1 MRKTFL
7 GLAVAL
13 FAMSGLLMSAGAAH
27 AAPLTP
33 VRDFDVQ
40 RYLGQWYQLAAN
52 PAPYN
57 IDCVRDVT
65 AEYSLIDERN
75 IRVENSCTTL
85 TGERRGIVGNA
96 RVNGPASLHVSFPSV
111 PFQDSKDG
119 PSNYIVTH
127 LAEDYS
133 WALVGDPN
141 RVSGFVLSREPVV
154 DAAGWSQI
162 RQVVEDA
169 GYNSCLMLTSPTT
182 ESGGSIEPLCT
193 VSRDG

>member
-7 GLAVAL
+7 AIATAL
-13 FAMSGLLMSAGAAH
+13 FALSGLLLSAGATS

-33 VRDFDVQ
+33 VRDLDVD
-40 RYLGQWYQLAAN
+40 RYLGQWFQLAAN

-75 IRVENSCTTL
+75 IRVENSCTTV

-96 RVNGPASLHVSFPSV
+96 RVNGPASLHVSFPGV
-111 PFQDSKDG
+111 PFQESKDG

-127 LAEDYS
+127 LADDYS

-141 RVSGFVLSREPVV
+141 RVSGFVLSRSPVV
-154 DAAGWSQI
+154 DADGWREI
-162 RQVVEDA
+162 RRVVERS

-182 ESGGSIEPLCT
+182 ESGGAIMPLCT
-193 VSRDG
+193 V